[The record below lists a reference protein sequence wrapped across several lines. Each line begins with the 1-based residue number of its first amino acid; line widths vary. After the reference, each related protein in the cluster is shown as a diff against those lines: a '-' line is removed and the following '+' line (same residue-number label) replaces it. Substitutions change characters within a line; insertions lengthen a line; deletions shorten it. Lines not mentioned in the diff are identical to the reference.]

1 MQKVGVV
8 THYYTKIKVAVIE
21 LTANLS
27 VGERILFVR
36 GGEEL
41 FEQDVESIQLEH
53 EEKKT
58 AGKGD
63 CIGLK
68 ILDDVKEGA
77 EIYKI
82 KKSPKH

>member
-8 THYYTKIKVAVIE
+8 SHFYTKIKVAVID
-21 LTANLS
+21 LSSKLS
-27 VGERILFVR
+27 VGERILFIR

-53 EEKKT
+53 EKKKT
-58 AGKGD
+58 AKKGD

-68 ILDDVKEGA
+68 TVDDVKEGA
-77 EIYKI
+77 EVYKI
-82 KKSPKH
+82 KKAS

>member
-21 LTANLS
+21 LSSDLS
-27 VGERILFVR
+27 IGDRVLFIR

-58 AGKGD
+58 AKKGD

-68 ILDDVKEGA
+68 TVDDVKEGA
-77 EIYKI
+77 EVYKI
-82 KKSPKH
+82 KKRPKH